1 MLLILAFLCLG
12 GAAILVAG
20 VVTESARQRSA
31 SLRRIR
37 AYGSSPAAAERQS
50 LSSHAS
56 RYEGSLARLA
66 SRIDP
71 RQTAER
77 VGTRLV
83 SAGLA
88 DRWTPTRF
96 LATKV
101 VLGCAGVIAGGL
113 LFASLGRYGWA
124 IAAAAGLGALG
135 FFLPDLR
142 VQSRIQRRRDQIQR
156 ELPDALDILAVSVE
170 AGLSFDQSLARLHE
184 HMGGPL
190 VEEFQLVLSEL
201 RVGESRSN
209 ALRKMSDRIDVGEVS
224 AFVHAMIQ
232 ADQLGTPLAKI
243 LRVQASEARRR
254 RQVAAEE
261 RAMKAPVKMLLPI
274 AIFIFPAMF
283 VVILGPAVIKIF
295 QVL

>member
-12 GAAILVAG
+12 GAAVLAAG
-20 VVTESARQRSA
+20 VIAEPARQRAA

-37 AYGSSPAAAERQS
+37 AYGASPAVIGRSPARTA
-50 LSSHAS
+50 
-56 RYEGSLARLA
+56 RYESGLARLA
-66 SRIDP
+66 GRIDP
-71 RQTAER
+71 RQTSER

-88 DRWTPTRF
+88 ARWTPTRF

-101 VLGCAGVIAGGL
+101 LLGGAGVIVGGL

-124 IAAAAGLGALG
+124 IAAAAGFGALG
-135 FFLPDLR
+135 FFYPDIR
-142 VQSRIQRRRDQIQR
+142 VRTRIERRRDEIRR
-156 ELPDALDILAVSVE
+156 ELPDALDVLAVSVE

-184 HMGGPL
+184 HMSGPL

-201 RVGESRSN
+201 RVGESRGN
-209 ALRKMSDRIDVGEVS
+209 ALRKMGERVDVGEVS

-274 AIFIFPAMF
+274 ALFIFPAMF

-295 QVL
+295 DTL

>member
-1 MLLILAFLCLG
+1 MLLILAFLCLAG
-12 GAAILVAG
+12 GILFFAELVSEPSRHRA
-20 VVTESARQRSA
+20 T

-37 AYGSSPAAAERQS
+37 AYGASPGASERRA
-50 LSSHAS
+50 LVGRGA
-56 RYEGSLARLA
+56 RYESGLARLA
-66 SRIDP
+66 TRLDP

-77 VGTRLV
+77 VGTRLL

-101 VLGCAGVIAGGL
+101 VLAGAGTVAGGL
-113 LFASLGRYGWA
+113 LLASLGRYGWA
-124 IAAAAGLGALG
+124 IVAAAACGAVG
-135 FFLPDLR
+135 FLFPDVHVR
-142 VQSRIQRRRDQIQR
+142 TRIERRRNEIRR
-156 ELPDALDILAVSVE
+156 EMPDALDILAVSVE
-170 AGLSFDQSLARLHE
+170 AGLGFDQALSRLRDQ
-184 HMGGPL
+184 MSGPL

-201 RVGESRSN
+201 RVGESRPN
-209 ALRKMSDRIDVGEVS
+209 ALRKMADRVDVPELHG
-224 AFVHAMIQ
+224 FVHSMIQ

-243 LRVQASEARRR
+243 LRVQAAESRRR

-283 VVILGPAVIKIF
+283 VVILGPAVIKILD
-295 QVL
+295 VL